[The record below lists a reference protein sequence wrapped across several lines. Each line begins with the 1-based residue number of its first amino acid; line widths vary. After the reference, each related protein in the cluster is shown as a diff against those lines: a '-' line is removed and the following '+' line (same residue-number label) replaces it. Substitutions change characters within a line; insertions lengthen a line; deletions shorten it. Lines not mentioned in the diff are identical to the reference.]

1 VTLGSDCDI
10 KFQVGPQI
18 LNMFKSLAG
27 VFPIANTPF
36 HPDGSVDFESQDRL
50 IDYLI
55 EQGAHGLGLFG
66 NASEGYALS
75 GPERIELMR
84 RITRRVN
91 GRVPLVASSGH
102 TGTDAAVELSKEM
115 EDLGADC
122 LMVLPPYFLKTDGD
136 GLMYYF
142 SAISHAVKIPI
153 MVQDAPL
160 MTQVA
165 MPPPLLARMAREI
178 EHVQYLKL
186 EAPPTPPKFSAVARL
201 AQGSLTLFGGLNCQF
216 FIEEWQRGAR
226 GQMPGSDRTRDL
238 VDIWNHL
245 ESANLDAAWA
255 RFTRVLPLL
264 RFELQ
269 PGLGVSAQKHNL
281 VAEGVIASAHV
292 RHPTAALDA
301 ESLAELAHLRQMV
314 GREESQAAFSNT

>member
-1 VTLGSDCDI
+1 MPNTQPLC
-10 KFQVGPQI
+10 
-18 LNMFKSLAG
+18 G
-27 VFPIANTPF
+27 VYPIANTPF
-36 HPDGSVDFESQDRL
+36 HDDGSVDFESQDRL
-50 IDYLI
+50 IDYLLD
-55 EQGAHGLGLFG
+55 QGAHGLGLFG
-66 NASEGYALS
+66 NASEGYTLS
-75 GPERIELMR
+75 SSERIELMK
-84 RITRRVN
+84 RIAKRVN

-102 TGTDAAVELSKEM
+102 TGTDAAVELSKEI

-136 GLMYYF
+136 GLLHYF
-142 SAISHAVKIPI
+142 NAISKAVSIPI

-165 MPPPLLARMAREI
+165 MPPALLARMGREI
-178 EHVQYLKL
+178 ENVKYVKV
-186 EAPPTPPKFSAVARL
+186 EAPPTPSKFTAVARQ
-201 AQGSLTLFGGLNCQF
+201 AAGSLTLFGGLNCQF

-245 ESANLDAAWA
+245 ESGDLDAAWA
-255 RFTRVLPLL
+255 LFTRVLPLL

-292 RHPTAALDA
+292 RHPTASLEQ
-301 ESLAELAHLRQMV
+301 ESLAELRTC
-314 GREESQAAFSNT
+314 GNS

>member
-1 VTLGSDCDI
+1 MTQPLT
-10 KFQVGPQI
+10 
-18 LNMFKSLAG
+18 G
-27 VFPIANTPF
+27 VYPIANTPF
-36 HPDGSVDFESQDRL
+36 HPDGTVDYDSQDRL
-50 IDYLI
+50 IDYLL

-66 NASEGYALS
+66 NASEGYTLS
-75 GPERIELMR
+75 SEERIALMR
-84 RITRRVN
+84 RIAKRVN

-102 TGTDAAVELSKEM
+102 TGTDAAVALSKEM

-122 LMVLPPYFLKTDGD
+122 LMVLPPYFLKTDGE
-136 GLMYYF
+136 GLMHYF
-142 SAISHAVKIPI
+142 GEISKAVKIPI

-165 MPPPLLARMAREI
+165 MPPALLARMAREI
-178 EHVQYLKL
+178 ENVKYVKV
-186 EAPPTPPKFSAVARL
+186 EAPPTAPKCTALGKL
-201 AQGSLTLFGGLNCQF
+201 AGDKLTLFGGLNCQF
-216 FIEEWQRGAR
+216 FIEEYQRGAR

-245 ESANLDAAWA
+245 EAGEMDAAWA

-292 RHPTAALDA
+292 RHPTAALEP
-301 ESLAELAHLRQMV
+301 ESLAELAHLRELV
-314 GREESQAAFSNT
+314 NRTEPAAVTQA